1 MELIDISTTRW
12 SGRRSEEI
20 KANALSISVYVDV
33 EKGIRKKNLPWREG
47 LWREEER
54 IQEGKALVYTIGP
67 GRLISRLW
75 LFFFLE
81 RLEECLHL
89 MGGTCEFR

>member
-33 EKGIRKKNLPWREG
+33 EKGIRKKNMPWREG

-75 LFFFLE
+75 LFFFF
-81 RLEECLHL
+81 RKVRRVSAPN
-89 MGGTCEFR
+89 GGYM